1 LSEGKVRLLHQQNEL
16 NETLALNFHS
26 FNPENPD
33 SDKFK
38 PLLVL
43 SKGKVRLLHQQN
55 ELNETLA
62 LNFQS
67 FNPENPDSDKFLKIH
82 CTYHL

>member
-1 LSEGKVRLLHQQNEL
+1 MIHPLPVFPKRKSPLLLFSEGKVRL
-16 NETLALNFHS
+16 F
-26 FNPENPD
+26 
-33 SDKFK
+33 
-38 PLLVL
+38 
-43 SKGKVRLLHQQN
+43 HQQN

-67 FNPENPDSDKFLKIH
+67 FNPEHPDSDKFLKIH